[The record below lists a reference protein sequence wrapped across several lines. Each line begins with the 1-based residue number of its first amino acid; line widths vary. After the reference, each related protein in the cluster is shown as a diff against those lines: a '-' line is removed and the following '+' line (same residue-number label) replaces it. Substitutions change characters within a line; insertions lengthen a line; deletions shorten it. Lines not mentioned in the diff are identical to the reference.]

1 MVLAKAGQIGN
12 VCQPNALL
20 TFREFLLDYA
30 DDELKEIGQKVIEKG
45 LADIPK
51 EAARAA
57 AKEKLRRIEAGE
69 RDLRF

>member
-1 MVLAKAGQIGN
+1 MALAKAGQIGN

-30 DDELKEIGQKVIEKG
+30 DDELKELGQKVIEKG
-45 LADIPK
+45 LLDIPK
-51 EAARAA
+51 EGARKAAL
-57 AKEKLRRIEAGE
+57 EKLMRIEAGE

>member
-1 MVLAKAGQIGN
+1 MALAKAGQIHN

-20 TFREFLLDYA
+20 TFKEFLIDYA
-30 DDELKEIGQKVIEKG
+30 DDEMKELGQKVIEKG
-45 LADIPK
+45 LLDIPK
-51 EAARAA
+51 ESAREA